1 MINLTDSLLGDLFS
15 NYTSIRIMKHAAT
28 LDLDQFEDSLFYD
41 KLERARQQTV
51 GRTILLQV
59 MSQVQ
64 DFISMAFYLLH

>member
-1 MINLTDSLLGDLFS
+1 
-15 NYTSIRIMKHAAT
+15 MKHAAT
-28 LDLDQFEDSLFYD
+28 LDLDQFEDSVFYD

-51 GRTILLQV
+51 GRTILLSQV